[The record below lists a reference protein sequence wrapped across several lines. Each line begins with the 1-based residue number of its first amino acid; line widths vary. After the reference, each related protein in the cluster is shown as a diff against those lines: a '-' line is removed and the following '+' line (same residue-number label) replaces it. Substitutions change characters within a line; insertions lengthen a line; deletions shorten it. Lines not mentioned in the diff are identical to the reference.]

1 MRLFDFFQKKKEK
14 QVEQVLPQN
23 DYYESI
29 SEKLGI
35 AQVVLYLSLLA
46 FVVLSFL
53 KNTNLITYQNFYY
66 FIKDLN
72 ASAETVDVW
81 NTDSVSY
88 PTDDVQSFTLYRDGL
103 AVAGDSAVTVFTA
116 TGRQTISETITYH
129 NPVAVGNGKYL
140 LVYDLGGTKYS
151 LYNSYTQIFSGEC
164 DYPISDAT
172 VSKTGMYALTSAS
185 SEYNSVVSLYNSNF
199 SLLNV
204 YKKNGYVMDVA
215 INPKGNSVALVTST
229 SKGGQF
235 HTELLISPVGET
247 KATASLKISDS
258 LALSCVFTGNDT
270 VSVLCSG
277 GLYAYEANGNLIN
290 SHEFSG
296 DTVSSFAAT
305 AEGHAVCLKT
315 LGTSEKKAVLVFD
328 KRGSTIYSGSAAR
341 QIDRMARYD
350 NVIYLQTAYGVLR
363 LDANRGS
370 YKEELCNTEQKHMLA
385 VGDREFLLCSPQ
397 KATYM
402 SFD

>member
-1 MRLFDFFQKKKEK
+1 MKLFRLFQKKQKK
-14 QVEQVLPQN
+14 TVEEVLPQN

-53 KNTNLITYQNFYY
+53 RNTDLITYHNFYY

-116 TGRQTISETITYH
+116 TGRQTISQTITYH
-129 NPVAVGNGKYL
+129 NPVAVGSGKYL

-164 DYPISDAT
+164 DYPISDGT
-172 VSKTGMYALTSAS
+172 VSKSGTYALTSAS
-185 SEYNSVVSLYNSNF
+185 SDYNSVVYLYNSNF
-199 SLLNV
+199 SLINA

-215 INPKGNSVALVTST
+215 INPKGNSIALVTST
-229 SKGGQF
+229 AKDGLF
-235 HTELLISPVGET
+235 HTELLISKIGET
-247 KATASLKISDS
+247 KATATLNIAES

-270 VSVLCSG
+270 VSILCSG

-290 SHEFSG
+290 SYEFSG
-296 DTVSSFAAT
+296 DTVASFAVNAS
-305 AEGHAVCLKT
+305 GHAVCLKS
-315 LGTSEKKAVLVFD
+315 LGTSERRSVIVFD
-328 KRGSTIYSGSAAR
+328 KRGSTVYKGSADR
-341 QIDRMARYD
+341 QIDSMARYD
-350 NVIYLQTAYGVLR
+350 DIIYLQTAYGVMR
-363 LDANRGS
+363 LDAKRGS
-370 YKEELCNTEQKHMLA
+370 YREELCNTEQTYLLA
-385 VGDREFLLCSPQ
+385 VGNKEFLLCSSK